1 MQGARLAVAGPLKA
15 CPHPGKAGAH
25 CALSGGSYS
34 SGRERRRGFGSVQWG
49 KPRAG

>member
-1 MQGARLAVAGPLKA
+1 MQAARLAVAGPLKA

-25 CALSGGSYS
+25 CALSEGSDNSGG
-34 SGRERRRGFGSVQWG
+34 ERRRGFGSMQWD